1 MAFGEPVN
9 EFNAVVATD
18 NFGDPPVRNIA
29 KRKSFHADV
38 NCQIITTTNAGI
50 ESGRIIE
57 R

>member
-18 NFGDPPVRNIA
+18 NLGDPPVRNIA